1 MTSQSFVIELPIAVD
16 DAEMRTIVRKLEF
29 ARQLHNATLGTAMG
43 QLQQMRDTCLVVHC
57 GVKLDSITLPSKQSI
72 LACTKQFYLHYP
84 CRSTNGNV
92 RRVQEEKIK
101 SLITLLEDKLS
112 ALSSSYLNIS
122 GKPYYSKAEDL
133 LTYDSPSK
141 REQSIEASSL
151 AESLYEITEFHERF
165 LSFMKAL
172 VYDGTLEC
180 MLPLSA

>member
-1 MTSQSFVIELPIAVD
+1 MRRIPIYRFINNAGVYISTKKGCLAIGRLEWEL
-16 DAEMRTIVRKLEF
+16 
-29 ARQLHNATLGTAMG
+29 
-43 QLQQMRDTCLVVHC
+43 
-57 GVKLDSITLPSKQSI
+57 
-72 LACTKQFYLHYP
+72 YLKNLFEKSGIIN
-84 CRSTNGNV
+84 CSTNGNV

>member
-1 MTSQSFVIELPIAVD
+1 MRRIPIYRFINNAGVYISAKKGCLAIGRLEWELYLKNLFEKSGI
-16 DAEMRTIVRKLEF
+16 I
-29 ARQLHNATLGTAMG
+29 NY
-43 QLQQMRDTCLVVHC
+43 
-57 GVKLDSITLPSKQSI
+57 S
-72 LACTKQFYLHYP
+72 TK
-84 CRSTNGNV
+84 GNV
-92 RRVQEEKIK
+92 RRVPEDEIK

-122 GKPYYSKAEDL
+122 GKPYYSKEEDL
-133 LTYDSPSK
+133 LTYDSPTK
-141 REQSIEASSL
+141 REKNIEASSL

>member
-1 MTSQSFVIELPIAVD
+1 MRRIPIYRFINNAGVYISAKKGCLAIGRLEWEL
-16 DAEMRTIVRKLEF
+16 
-29 ARQLHNATLGTAMG
+29 
-43 QLQQMRDTCLVVHC
+43 
-57 GVKLDSITLPSKQSI
+57 
-72 LACTKQFYLHYP
+72 YLKNLFEKSGIINYP
-84 CRSTNGNV
+84 AKGSV
-92 RRVQEEKIK
+92 RRVQEEEIK
-101 SLITLLEDKLS
+101 SLITLLEDKFV

-151 AESLYEITEFHERF
+151 AESLYEITEFHERI

>member
-1 MTSQSFVIELPIAVD
+1 MRRIPIYRFINNAGVYISAKKGCLAIGRLEWEL
-16 DAEMRTIVRKLEF
+16 
-29 ARQLHNATLGTAMG
+29 
-43 QLQQMRDTCLVVHC
+43 
-57 GVKLDSITLPSKQSI
+57 
-72 LACTKQFYLHYP
+72 YLKNLFEKSGIIN
-84 CRSTNGNV
+84 CSTNGNV

-172 VYDGTLEC
+172 VYDGALEC

>member
-1 MTSQSFVIELPIAVD
+1 MRRIPIYRFINNAGVYISAKKGCLAIGRLEWEL
-16 DAEMRTIVRKLEF
+16 
-29 ARQLHNATLGTAMG
+29 
-43 QLQQMRDTCLVVHC
+43 
-57 GVKLDSITLPSKQSI
+57 
-72 LACTKQFYLHYP
+72 YLKNLFEKSGIINY
-84 CRSTNGNV
+84 STNGNV
-92 RRVQEEKIK
+92 RRVSEDEIK

-133 LTYDSPSK
+133 LTYDSPTK
-141 REQSIEASSL
+141 REKNIEASSL

>member
-1 MTSQSFVIELPIAVD
+1 MRRIPIYRFINNAGVYISAKKGCLAIGRLEWEL
-16 DAEMRTIVRKLEF
+16 
-29 ARQLHNATLGTAMG
+29 
-43 QLQQMRDTCLVVHC
+43 
-57 GVKLDSITLPSKQSI
+57 
-72 LACTKQFYLHYP
+72 YLKNLFEKSGIINY
-84 CRSTNGNV
+84 STNGNV
-92 RRVQEEKIK
+92 RRVSEDEIK

-151 AESLYEITEFHERF
+151 AESLYEITEFHERI

>member
-1 MTSQSFVIELPIAVD
+1 MRRIPIYRFINNAGVYISAKKGCLAIGRLEWEL
-16 DAEMRTIVRKLEF
+16 
-29 ARQLHNATLGTAMG
+29 
-43 QLQQMRDTCLVVHC
+43 
-57 GVKLDSITLPSKQSI
+57 
-72 LACTKQFYLHYP
+72 YLKNLFEKSGIINYP
-84 CRSTNGNV
+84 AKGSV
-92 RRVQEEKIK
+92 RRVQEEEIK

-151 AESLYEITEFHERF
+151 AESLYEITEFHERI

-172 VYDGTLEC
+172 VYDGALEC